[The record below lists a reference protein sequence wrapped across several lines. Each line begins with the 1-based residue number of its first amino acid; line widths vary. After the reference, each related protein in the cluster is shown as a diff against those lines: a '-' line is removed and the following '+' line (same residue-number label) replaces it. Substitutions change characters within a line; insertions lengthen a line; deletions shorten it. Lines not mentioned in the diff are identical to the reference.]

1 MKIFK
6 KMYICLLILITLI
19 AFGMLLYPSIS
30 NYINNKYAVSTIVK
44 YEKHIENIEKEEINK
59 LLKKAS
65 IYNSDIAKGR
75 ISKSKFKDGYMLG
88 YVDIPKINIKLPIYE
103 GTSKEILKKG
113 VGVIEGTSI
122 PIGGENTHSV
132 LSAHTGFTT
141 QKLFTD
147 IDQLKKGDLFYINI
161 FDNRLAYKVDEINIV
176 KPNDTSKINIYPN
189 KDYVTLLTCYPYGVN
204 TKRLLVRGER
214 VFEKDNDLS
223 EADNLVND
231 RCININFIFI
241 GIILILLFTLVI
253 ILKIKNKNSKTKN

>member
-103 GTSKEILKKG
+103 GTSNEVLKKG
-113 VGVIEGTSI
+113 VGVIDGTSI

-132 LSAHTGFTT
+132 LSAHTGLTT

-147 IDQLKKGDLFYINI
+147 IDQLKKGDF
-161 FDNRLAYKVDEINIV
+161 
-176 KPNDTSKINIYPN
+176 
-189 KDYVTLLTCYPYGVN
+189 
-204 TKRLLVRGER
+204 
-214 VFEKDNDLS
+214 
-223 EADNLVND
+223 
-231 RCININFIFI
+231 FI
-241 GIILILLFTLVI
+241 
-253 ILKIKNKNSKTKN
+253 

>member
-103 GTSKEILKKG
+103 GTSNEVLKKG
-113 VGVIEGTSI
+113 VGVK
-122 PIGGENTHSV
+122 IGR
-132 LSAHTGFTT
+132 AH
-141 QKLFTD
+141 
-147 IDQLKKGDLFYINI
+147 
-161 FDNRLAYKVDEINIV
+161 V
-176 KPNDTSKINIYPN
+176 
-189 KDYVTLLTCYPYGVN
+189 
-204 TKRLLVRGER
+204 
-214 VFEKDNDLS
+214 
-223 EADNLVND
+223 
-231 RCININFIFI
+231 
-241 GIILILLFTLVI
+241 
-253 ILKIKNKNSKTKN
+253 